1 MLRLLIVYLLD
12 ILAQTDVRN
21 EGKGFR
27 LALALAFALQAGH
40 AHMFRVR
47 LSCIFFFVVCQGR

>member
-1 MLRLLIVYLLD
+1 MINVAAVDCYLLD
-12 ILAQTDVRN
+12 ILAQRYVRN

-40 AHMFRVR
+40 THMFRVR
-47 LSCIFFFVVCQGR
+47 LS